1 LALAVNLISHPPSAT
16 PIATGGADICEYSSS
31 GAAARPVAPPPTT
44 GVPTSG
50 KISYVLAMTNGDVK
64 ITLDWAKAPCTAVD
78 NLAAIRQNWAADHC

>member
-1 LALAVNLISHPPSAT
+1 
-16 PIATGGADICEYSSS
+16 
-31 GAAARPVAPPPTT
+31 VAPPPTT